1 MKLEMAPLEPLRGGA
16 LNQLEAEGEARIRSS
31 MEEKMDGVNE
41 DLWYEQQS
49 KRATGISKGTR
60 RCGNC
65 GCPGHMEWTGQKGT
79 SSRRRTCP
87 WPAFKVGASKRK
99 RHMEVL
105 KAQASGE
112 LGVEAADVTPA
123 QLAAWLSENGAAV
136 GTELTKDS
144 DGNDDFQG
152 LCRRV
157 ML

>member
-1 MKLEMAPLEPLRGGA
+1 
-16 LNQLEAEGEARIRSS
+16 
-31 MEEKMDGVNE
+31 
-41 DLWYEQQS
+41 
-49 KRATGISKGTR
+49 
-60 RCGNC
+60 
-65 GCPGHMEWTGQKGT
+65 
-79 SSRRRTCP
+79 
-87 WPAFKVGASKRK
+87 
-99 RHMEVL
+99 MEVL

-112 LGVEAADVTPA
+112 LGVEAADVTPE